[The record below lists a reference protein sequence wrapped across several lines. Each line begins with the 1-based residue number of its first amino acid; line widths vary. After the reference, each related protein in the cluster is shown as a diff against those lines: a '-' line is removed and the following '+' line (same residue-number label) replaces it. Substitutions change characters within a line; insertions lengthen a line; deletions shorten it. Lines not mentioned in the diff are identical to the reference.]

1 MRRVLASV
9 LVGAALLALAAGPC
23 AAPAALAAGE
33 PPADAAAN
41 GDPLA
46 GGAVAPDGAP
56 GSRGPMLVVLRI
68 AELLHLSDEQTIKVA
83 SEFRRVAQRRR
94 ELVAQK
100 ASLVTKLEG
109 LLAQKPLDDAAL
121 TSATE
126 QLIAVEHELGLL
138 PEGLWKSIQPA
149 RPTRRMSST
158 SSAVAPKLARFASC
172 RMRASSSAVCGAAPP
187 AADASPCTASS
198 DVRAQVASATR
209 TSLGQSAMFLTSPR
223 HALRSR
229 GRDRRQKLRCASR
242 TAR

>member
-138 PEGLWKSIQPA
+138 PEGLWKSIQPVLTPEQSA
-149 RPTRRMSST
+149 RLILLRGKMRQQIEGERQRR
-158 SSAVAPKLARFASC
+158 
-172 RMRASSSAVCGAAPP
+172 RANGRDAAP
-187 AADASPCTASS
+187 
-198 DVRAQVASATR
+198 ATR
-209 TSLGQSAMFLTSPR
+209 
-223 HALRSR
+223 
-229 GRDRRQKLRCASR
+229 
-242 TAR
+242 